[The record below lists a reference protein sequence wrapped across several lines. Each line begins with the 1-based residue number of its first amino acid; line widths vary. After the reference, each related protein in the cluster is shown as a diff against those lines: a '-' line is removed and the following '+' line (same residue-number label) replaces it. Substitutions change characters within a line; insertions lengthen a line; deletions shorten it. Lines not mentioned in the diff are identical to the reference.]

1 MTRLHLQWPLELT
14 DSAKAV
20 APHVSPLASLHG
32 SEAVGT
38 EVRGVDFRLHC
49 YTGTILLFSLLVDF
63 VDLFDYLTLWRA
75 QKD

>member
-1 MTRLHLQWPLELT
+1 MYLQWPLELT
-14 DSAKAV
+14 DSAKTV
-20 APHVSPLASLHG
+20 APRFGPLATLHG

-49 YTGTILLFSLLVDF
+49 YAGTILFLVLLVDF
-63 VDLFDYLTLWRA
+63 VDLFEYLALWRA